1 MTEWI
6 RQKAPIKASRF
17 KPTMPAYK
25 ILKEAGLLNEEKG
38 EAQESTS
45 APKEEDSTMDDVE
58 KQTEP
63 GQPQNGDA
71 EQTAVAEQKSQN
83 PATEE
88 ELRKTL
94 VFDEAL
100 ARLGRQGDGKRLVR
114 YQVNPDK
121 NWGPL
126 TKAKAQ

>member
-1 MTEWI
+1 
-6 RQKAPIKASRF
+6 
-17 KPTMPAYK
+17 MPAYK
-25 ILKEAGLLNEEKG
+25 ILKEAGLLDEEKG
-38 EAQESTS
+38 EAQETTS
-45 APKEEDSTMDDVE
+45 APKEEDSTMEDVE
-58 KQTEP
+58 KQTESSH
-63 GQPQNGDA
+63 PQNGDA
-71 EQTAVAEQKSQN
+71 EQPANAAEESQN

-94 VFDEAL
+94 VFNEDL

-126 TKAKAQ
+126 TKARAQ